1 MIRDKKNIGLSPYSM
16 HFTGER
22 KVDKMSLNVIDYNYN
37 DVNEIDINSIND
49 LLQFKN
55 TDNVSWCNVVGLH
68 DEEIMTDISDFLD
81 IPPYIMSYVMNPLQ
95 RPKIQEFENGLF
107 ISLKILEI
115 VDNEIQEENLSIIF
129 IGKLLITFKE
139 KKNNIFIPILNRI
152 INERNKI
159 KKLGIDYLAFSLI
172 NIVIEHYNYII
183 STTDDKLEYL
193 EDDIM
198 NDNFK
203 KGFSKHILP
212 NITKYKS
219 YLNLISKYLKTFKDN
234 FNEIKKTDLISDENK
249 IFYHELEHDIIDLYD
264 TTENLKEKLNE
275 QFNMYHTITS
285 SKLNDIMKTL
295 TIVSVLFNPLTF
307 IAGVYGT
314 NFKYFPE
321 IYWKYGYFFMWGM
334 IIICGLCMLLYFKK
348 KKWF

>member
-1 MIRDKKNIGLSPYSM
+1 
-16 HFTGER
+16 
-22 KVDKMSLNVIDYNYN
+22 
-37 DVNEIDINSIND
+37 
-49 LLQFKN
+49 
-55 TDNVSWCNVVGLH
+55 
-68 DEEIMTDISDFLD
+68 
-81 IPPYIMSYVMNPLQ
+81 
-95 RPKIQEFENGLF
+95 
-107 ISLKILEI
+107 
-115 VDNEIQEENLSIIF
+115 
-129 IGKLLITFKE
+129 
-139 KKNNIFIPILNRI
+139 
-152 INERNKI
+152 
-159 KKLGIDYLAFSLI
+159 
-172 NIVIEHYNYII
+172 
-183 STTDDKLEYL
+183 
-193 EDDIM
+193 M

-321 IYWKYGYFFMWGM
+321 IYWKYGYFLMWGM